1 MCVKCAAY
9 QGFYSPLHLC
19 TVTSHRRYTTHIC
32 LQCWKVVERW
42 TVLSLGS
49 NPGSA
54 IYFLE
59 ISGKLLNLSVS
70 VLQTVKHK

>member
-1 MCVKCAAY
+1 M
-9 QGFYSPLHLC
+9 
-19 TVTSHRRYTTHIC
+19 HIC

-42 TVLSLGS
+42 TALSPGS

-54 IYFLE
+54 IYFPE